1 MARLKENLDYTF
13 SWKDLIVVDKLMRK
27 YINDRE
33 QMYTELFDSSEEFT
47 KDDVN
52 EYVEWFMGNASD
64 MDIDVAEK
72 DKIHHK
78 NLYNIRHFLDRN
90 YEFNLLPSYME
101 KITNINDC
109 LYCLLGDANDLSDE
123 EIDAF
128 IADEYECIENL
139 KYFWNDYLE
148 TLASYP
154 MMHLENMKKTVVMG
168 SDVYFDKKTDDFVLS
183 SFLEFLQ
190 NVKRDFPSLLNRFDR
205 FLIVDNDYLKFLAD
219 DEEGQGETQAFFTD
233 NAIFLKCHCDNL
245 DDESERFFYKE
256 VLYHEFGHY
265 VFENLPE
272 YLQLYWQENYNEW
285 KNKDLKMCR
294 DKDRNTQL
302 DVYMNELHSD
312 CFACHYLG
320 DKMTDED
327 YIHMPSPLIMDVFEF
342 MLKKAFGEN

>member
-1 MARLKENLDYTF
+1 MGRLKENLDYTF
-13 SWKDLIVVDKLMRK
+13 SWKDLITVDKLMRK

-33 QMYTELFDSSEEFT
+33 LMCGELFDSSEEFT
-47 KDDVN
+47 RDDIN
-52 EYVEWFMGNASD
+52 EYVEWFMGCASD
-64 MDIDVAEK
+64 MDIDVK
-72 DKIHHK
+72 DKDKKHHK
-78 NLYNIRHFLDRN
+78 YLYNIRHFLDRN

-101 KITNINDC
+101 KTANINDC
-109 LYCLLGDANDLSDE
+109 LYCLLDDANNLTDDE
-123 EIDAF
+123 VKEFVD
-128 IADEYECIENL
+128 DEHECIENL
-139 KYFWNDYLE
+139 KLFWNDYLE
-148 TLASYP
+148 TLVNYP
-154 MMHLENMKKTVVMG
+154 MMHLENMNKTVVMG

-219 DEEGQGETQAFFTD
+219 DEEGEGETQAFFTD
-233 NAIFLKCHCDNL
+233 NAIFLKCHCDDL
-245 DDESERFFYKE
+245 KDESERFFYKE

-272 YLQLYWQENYNEW
+272 YLQLYWQENYLEW

-327 YIHMPSPLIMDVFEF
+327 YIHMPSPVIMDCFEF